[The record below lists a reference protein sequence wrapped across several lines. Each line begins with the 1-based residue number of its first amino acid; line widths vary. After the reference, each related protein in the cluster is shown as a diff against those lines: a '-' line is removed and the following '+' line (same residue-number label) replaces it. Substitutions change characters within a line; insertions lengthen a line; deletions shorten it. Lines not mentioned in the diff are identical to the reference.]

1 MPNLNKMYKLNRD
14 LKVPELQATFEITG
28 QGTPYIRK
36 NGSMQKVG
44 FLLMRTRLLID
55 YQDHTISVG
64 YWNDKK
70 HNFDYEI
77 QKQEPEPLKEL
88 ST

>member
-55 YQDHTISVG
+55 YNEHTITVRH
-64 YWNDKK
+64 YNDKTN
-70 HNFDYEI
+70 NFNYTI
-77 QKQEPEPLKEL
+77 KKQEPPKEVPA
-88 ST
+88 